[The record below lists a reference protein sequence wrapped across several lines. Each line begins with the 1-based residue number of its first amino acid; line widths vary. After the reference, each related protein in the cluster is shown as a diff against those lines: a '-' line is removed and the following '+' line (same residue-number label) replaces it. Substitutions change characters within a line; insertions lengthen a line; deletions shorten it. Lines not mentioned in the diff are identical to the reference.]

1 MQVCPSHTRAREC
14 PKETLMHTFPCT
26 QAHTR
31 TYIHMH
37 SGTLSCTHSHALR
50 HTLMHTF
57 PCTQA
62 HSHAHNPMHPGTH
75 SCTHSHA
82 LRYTLMHAFP
92 CTQVHTHAHIHMHPG
107 THSDTHAVKRRTLK
121 DCEHI
126 LSSLQHDS
134 VLTSWN
140 HSPRFV
146 RNQRTLKQ
154 RTSNTSSSVQSK
166 ETQKQQ
172 ASKHRLRYGTKGH

>member
-26 QAHTR
+26 QAHSHA
-31 TYIHMH
+31 YIPMH
-37 SGTLSCTHSHALR
+37 PGTHSCIHSHALW

-62 HSHAHNPMHPGTH
+62 
-75 SCTHSHA
+75 
-82 LRYTLMHAFP
+82 
-92 CTQVHTHAHIHMHPG
+92 HTHAHIHMHPG

-126 LSSLQHDS
+126 LSSLQHDI

-140 HSPRFV
+140 HSPRSV

-172 ASKHRLRYGTKGH
+172 ASKHRLCYGTRGH

>member
-14 PKETLMHTFPCT
+14 QKETLMHTFPCT
-26 QAHTR
+26 LAHSHAR
-31 TYIHMH
+31 IPMQ
-37 SGTLSCTHSHALR
+37 SGTHSCTHSHVLR

-62 HSHAHNPMHPGTH
+62 H
-75 SCTHSHA
+75 
-82 LRYTLMHAFP
+82 
-92 CTQVHTHAHIHMHPG
+92 THAHIPMHPG

-121 DCEHI
+121 DCDHI

-134 VLTSWN
+134 LLTSWN

-154 RTSNTSSSVQSK
+154 PTSNTSSSVQSK